1 MSLLVV
7 IVLLTYGALKF
18 SQMLS
23 KHNPFISEIT
33 ERNFFDYETSL
44 DLNEIK
50 FKMAFSIEGYLDNE
64 IRDDHRYVKYIVRT
78 FGKRKDVKYQEMIPF
93 HKCTEEDWHKFFKP
107 ANGVED
113 QISLIRNNPKRG
125 MYCLDDY
132 ENYLIYGNE
141 KNSEY

>member
-7 IVLLTYGALKF
+7 VVLLAYGTLKF

-64 IRDDHRYVKYIVRT
+64 IRDDPRYVKYIVRIY
-78 FGKRKDVKYQEMIPF
+78 GKREDIEYQEMIPF
-93 HKCTEEDWHKFFKP
+93 HKCTEEDWQQF
-107 ANGVED
+107 
-113 QISLIRNNPKRG
+113 
-125 MYCLDDY
+125 
-132 ENYLIYGNE
+132 
-141 KNSEY
+141 